1 MPTGRPGT
9 CAACAHP
16 ERDALDLAL
25 MSGAPY
31 RDLKSRYGI
40 SIRALSQ
47 HKSARHH
54 IDPRGTDNDSTT
66 ANAPDPN
73 GPWMHTDALDAFATA
88 VINVLPEHAR
98 VSVIDAMADL
108 PATEYF
114 CGHLEASL
122 DPDTAETRRRRSRGE
137 VDVMA
142 RTGPNG
148 AWQLTWFANV
158 AEMQRHIE
166 RTRERTATG

>member
-1 MPTGRPGT
+1 MPTGRPGS
-9 CAACAHP
+9 CAACDHP

-31 RDLKSRYGI
+31 RDLKSRFGV
-40 SIRALSQ
+40 SLRALSQ

-54 IDPRGTDNDSTT
+54 INPRGSDIST
-66 ANAPDPN
+66 PDISTPDVN

-88 VINVLPEHAR
+88 VIHALPEHAR
-98 VSVIDAMADL
+98 LSVIDAMAEL

-114 CGHLEASL
+114 CDHLEASL

-142 RTGPNG
+142 RTGPNRK
-148 AWQLTWFANV
+148 WQLTWFANV
-158 AEMQRHIE
+158 TEMQRHIE